1 MKAAV
6 FEAVNKPFVVHNDWP
21 DPKGGP
27 QDAIV
32 RVEANGICRSD
43 WHIWVGDWTWIG
55 FQLELPRVIG
65 HEFCGVLEEVGPEVK
80 KFKKGDRVV
89 CPFNFGC
96 GSCEYCLSGHQNVCA
111 NFEAAGFSYSGGY
124 GRLAQIPRADLNL
137 VPLPESISFVEAA
150 SMGCR
155 FMTSF
160 HGVVDQAQVHAGEW
174 VAVHGCGGIG
184 LAAIHIASALGAN
197 VIAVDINEKKLVMAK
212 ELGATHAVNASKEDA
227 PSSVQHIT
235 NGGAHVSID
244 ALGEATTCRNSIM
257 SLRTRGR
264 HLQIGLTTQK
274 EKGEVPFPVDL
285 MVLKEITVVGT
296 LGMQPQRYPTMLR
309 MVESGKLNPGKL
321 VSRTVPIEQAGDV
334 LASMSQYGTLGATVV
349 NQW

>member
-6 FEAVNKPFVVHNDWP
+6 FEAVNKPFVVHNNWP
-21 DPKGGP
+21 DPKCGP

-65 HEFCGVLEEVGPEVK
+65 HEFCGVVEEVGAQVTR
-80 KFKKGDRVV
+80 FKKGDRVV

-111 NFEAAGFSYSGGY
+111 NFEAAGFNYSGGY
-124 GRLAQIPRADLNL
+124 GRLAQIPRANLNL
-137 VPLPESISFVEAA
+137 VSLPESISFVAAA

-184 LAAIHIASALGAN
+184 LAAVHIASALGAN
-197 VIAVDINEKKLVMAK
+197 VIAIDINEQKLAMAK
-212 ELGATHAVNASKEDA
+212 ELGATHTVNASKEDA
-227 PSSVQHIT
+227 PTAVQRMT
-235 NGGAHVSID
+235 SGGAHVSID

-296 LGMQPQRYPTMLR
+296 LGMQPQRYPVMLR
-309 MVESGKLNPGKL
+309 MVESEKLNPGKL
-321 VSRTVPIEQAGDV
+321 VSRTVKLEEAGDV

>member
-6 FEAVNKPFVVHNDWP
+6 LEALNKPLVVHNNWP

-43 WHIWVGDWTWIG
+43 WHIWVGDWGWIG
-55 FQLELPRVIG
+55 LQPKLPQVIG
-65 HEFCGVLEEVGPEVK
+65 HEFCGVLEEVGAQVT

-96 GSCEYCLSGHQNVCA
+96 GSCEYCLSGHQNTCA
-111 NFEAAGFSYSGGY
+111 NFEAAGLSYSGGY

-137 VPLPESISFVEAA
+137 VSLPQAIPFVEAA

-197 VIAVDINEKKLVMAK
+197 VVAVDINEEKLAMAK
-212 ELGATHAVNASKEDA
+212 ELGATHAVNAAKEDA
-227 PSSVQHIT
+227 PAAIQQLTH
-235 NGGAHVSID
+235 GGAHVSVD
-244 ALGEATTCRNSIM
+244 ALGEAITCRNSIM

-274 EKGEVPFPVDL
+274 EKGEVSFPVDII
-285 MVLKEITVVGT
+285 VSKELSVVGT
-296 LGMQPQRYPTMLR
+296 IGMQPQRYPTMLR
-309 MVESGKLNPGKL
+309 MVESEKLTPGKL
-321 VSRTVPIEQAGDV
+321 VSRTVPIEQASDV
-334 LASMSQYGTLGATVV
+334 LASMSQYGTLGAIII